1 MAKSKIIGIILVL
14 ILISGCS
21 SASSEDIKDKTN
33 SEVKTENLSTI
44 KVEGSKVE
52 KEILFRTTNS
62 KDQGIEGVTLM
73 ILGYDGNVID
83 TIITDKRGE
92 IRKVIKVDRDKRYPN
107 TENEG
112 YSSRGTVTVIAFKD
126 GYKETVLF
134 EAAISDGTIVQNI
147 IMEPLIN
154 GQRNEPMVSLGYNHH
169 LEIVSLV
176 DKYAKIIGK
185 EAHY

>member
-1 MAKSKIIGIILVL
+1 MAKSKMMGIILVL

-21 SASSEDIKDKTN
+21 SISKQDIKDVTN
-33 SEVKTENLSTI
+33 NEVKTENSSTLKI
-44 KVEGSKVE
+44 EESKVE
-52 KEILFRTTNS
+52 KETLFRTTNIEY
-62 KDQGIEGVTLM
+62 QAIEGVTLM

-83 TIITDKRGE
+83 TIITDKSGE
-92 IRKVIKVDRDKRYPN
+92 IKKVIKVDQDKRYPN
-107 TENEG
+107 NENEG

-126 GYKETVLF
+126 GYKESVLF
-134 EAAISDGTIVQNI
+134 EAAISDGTAVQNI

-154 GQRNEPMVSLGYNHH
+154 GQRNEPVVSLGNNHH
-169 LEIVSLV
+169 LDVLSLV